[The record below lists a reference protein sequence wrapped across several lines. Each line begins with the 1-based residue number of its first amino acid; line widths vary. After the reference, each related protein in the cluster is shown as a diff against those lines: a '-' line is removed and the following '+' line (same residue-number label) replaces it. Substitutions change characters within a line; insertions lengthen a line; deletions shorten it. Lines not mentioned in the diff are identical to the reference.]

1 MGPHT
6 SSCLS
11 RTVSHISMAIDQHTP
26 LGFLIL
32 VVLVQ
37 PWLVSPLLVADAA
50 CPFVTPH
57 KHNLETS
64 IHGGTAQQLDKNQL
78 RMFQPTLGFLSATGE
93 L

>member
-1 MGPHT
+1 MKNRVHMGPHT

-50 CPFVTPH
+50 CPLCNSPQTQF
-57 KHNLETS
+57 
-64 IHGGTAQQLDKNQL
+64 GD
-78 RMFQPTLGFLSATGE
+78 FLTWGYSATVR
-93 L
+93 